1 MQLKANKFAHKIF
14 ICCNVIIILLSLLIY
29 LIILPQFDNYISKEK
44 ESSLKQLNQMLSEK
58 SKMYLDYSDEYADGY
73 QGSTMYKTV
82 SNIVN
87 TEILRYFQIN
97 PDFVYYALIPKREA
111 QSIKPLLYNTE
122 KIQLI
127 QQ

>member
-14 ICCNVIIILLSLLIY
+14 IYCNVIIILLSLLIY

-44 ESSLKQLNQMLSEK
+44 QSSLKQLNQMLSEK

-73 QGSTMYKTV
+73 QGSTMYNTV

-87 TEILRYFQIN
+87 TVTFRSIRILYTT
-97 PDFVYYALIPKREA
+97 L
-111 QSIKPLLYNTE
+111 
-122 KIQLI
+122 
-127 QQ
+127 